1 MKRILYILSIV
12 AIFVALAVSSSAQ
25 VKAGNR
31 KYSKLAYSS
40 AIVRYERAMRRDS
53 GDVTVWSKLAE
64 CYRLTQN
71 SKGAERAYGKVV
83 NSGIATPDQHFYYV
97 HALMANEKYEL
108 AKKAL
113 NTFATVA
120 PEDARVKNLSQGI
133 QELAAMKAMEGVYTV
148 SKINVNTG
156 ENDFAPVIYNGGLVF
171 MSNRPLTEWVGLT
184 HEWAGARFYTLY
196 YAKGTETNFSG
207 VQSFGK
213 EILTDYN
220 DGPVC
225 FNSTGSQ
232 MYFTRNNV
240 QDGKRRKD
248 AKDITRL
255 KIFFSQFSDG
265 KWGIDVPFAYNS
277 DDYSCAHP
285 SLSADGKTLYFSS
298 DMPGGL
304 GGMDIWKCTY
314 DGNNWS
320 KPENLGPQYNTAG
333 NELFPHIATNGK
345 FYYASNGLKGMGGL
359 DLFECEPSGEP
370 RNMGAPMNSS
380 DDDFAISIAPDGN
393 TGYFSSNRKAQKLN
407 DDIYY
412 FKKQCT
418 NTDVLI
424 VDETTG
430 LPLKD
435 ALVNV
440 FENSKERNSVT
451 TDSTGRFNMCLNP
464 LSNYEFR
471 ATKNNY
477 QENKSSLTS
486 SQVAAAAQSGTEV
499 KVPLLKKPEK
509 IVRLAGRVFNQ
520 DDKSGVPNQEVALVD
535 ITTGS
540 ELRTMTNAG
549 GEYAFENIP
558 LDHRF
563 ELSTTKKD
571 CGNVK
576 EPFSTGNI
584 TASKTIAI
592 DMPLLCKGDIIKI
605 ENIYYDYN
613 KFNIR
618 PDAAIELDKV
628 VAVLNK
634 YPTMVIELR
643 SHTDARGKD
652 EYNAKLSD
660 NRAKSAVE
668 YIISKG
674 IDKSR
679 LIAKGYGESELL
691 NDCKN
696 GVECD
701 DKTHEQNRRTEF
713 KILNM

>member
-1 MKRILYILSIV
+1 MKRTLYILSIV
-12 AIFVALAVSSSAQ
+12 AVFLALAVSSSAQ
-25 VKAGNR
+25 VKAGNK
-31 KYSKLAYSS
+31 KYEKLAYSS
-40 AIVRYERAMRRDS
+40 AIVRYERAVKRDS
-53 GDVTVWSKLAE
+53 GDVAVWSKLAE
-64 CYRLTQN
+64 CYRQTQN
-71 SKGAERAYGKVV
+71 TKGAERAYGKVV
-83 NSGIATPDQHFYYV
+83 SSGAATPDQHFYYV
-97 HALMANEKYEL
+97 HALMENEKYEQ

-113 NTFATVA
+113 DGFSAIA
-120 PEDARVKNLSQGI
+120 PTDARVKNLNQGI
-133 QELAAMKAMEGVYTV
+133 QDLAAMKAMEGVYKV
-148 SKINVNTG
+148 SKININSN

-196 YAKGTETNFSG
+196 HAKGTETNFSG

-240 QDGKRRKD
+240 EQGKRRKD

-277 DDYSCAHP
+277 DAYSCAHP
-285 SLSADGKTLYFSS
+285 SLSSDGKTLYFSS
-298 DMPGGL
+298 DMPGGF
-304 GGMDIWKCTY
+304 GGMDLWKCSY
-314 DGNNWS
+314 DGSNWS
-320 KPENLGPQYNTAG
+320 KPENLGALYNTAG
-333 NELFPHIATNGK
+333 NELFPHIAADGK
-345 FYYASNGLKGMGGL
+345 LYYASNGLKGMGGL
-359 DLFECEPSGEP
+359 DLFECESGGEP
-370 RNMGAPMNSS
+370 RNMGAPINSN
-380 DDDFAISIAPDGN
+380 DDDFALCIAADGN

-424 VDETTG
+424 VDNATG
-430 LPLKD
+430 EPLKE
-435 ALVNV
+435 ALVKV
-440 FENSKERNSVT
+440 FENSKERSAVT

-477 QENKSSLTS
+477 EENKSSLTS
-486 SQVAAAAQSGTEV
+486 SQVAAAAESGTTV

-509 IVRLAGRVFNQ
+509 VVNLAGRVFNQ
-520 DDKSGVPNQEVALVD
+520 DDKTGVPNQEVILVD
-535 ITTGS
+535 ITTGT
-540 ELRTMTNAG
+540 EIRTSTNAQ
-549 GEYAFENIP
+549 GEYKFENIP
-558 LDHRF
+558 LDHRY
-563 ELSTTKKD
+563 EVKTSKKD
-571 CGNVK
+571 CGEVK

-584 TASKTIAI
+584 TSSKTITI

-613 KFNIR
+613 KYNIR
-618 PDAAIELDKV
+618 PDAAVELDKV
-628 VAVLNK
+628 IAVLNK

-674 IDKSR
+674 INKDR
-679 LIAKGYGESELL
+679 LKAKGYGESELL
-691 NDCKN
+691 NHCKN

>member
-12 AIFVALAVSSSAQ
+12 AVFIALAVSSTAQ

-31 KYSKLAYSS
+31 KYNKLAYGS
-40 AIVRYERAMRRDS
+40 AIVRYERAVKRDS
-53 GDVTVWSKLAE
+53 GDVAVWSKMAE
-64 CYRLTQN
+64 CYRLTKN
-71 SKGAERAYGKVV
+71 TKGAERAYGKVV
-83 NSGIATPDQHFYYV
+83 SSGTATPDQYFYYV
-97 HALMANEKYEL
+97 HALMENEKYEQ

-113 NTFATVA
+113 NAYAAIA
-120 PEDARVKNLSQGI
+120 PSDVRVKNLDAGI
-133 QELAAMKAMEGVYTV
+133 QDLAAMKAMEGVYKVT
-148 SKINVNTG
+148 KINVNSN

-171 MSNRPLTEWVGLT
+171 MSNRPITEWVGLT
-184 HEWAGARFYTLY
+184 HEWSGARFYTLY
-196 YAKGTETNFSG
+196 SAKGTETNFSD
-207 VQSFGK
+207 VKSFGK

-285 SLSADGKTLYFSS
+285 SLSHDNKTLYFAS
-298 DMPGGL
+298 DMPGGF
-304 GGMDIWKCTY
+304 GGMDIWKCSF
-314 DGNNWS
+314 DGTNWS
-320 KPENLGPQYNTAG
+320 KPENLGAQYNTAG
-333 NELFPHIATNGK
+333 NELFPHIAADGK
-345 FYYASNGLKGMGGL
+345 LYYASNGLKGMGGL
-359 DLFECEPSGEP
+359 DLFECEPNGEP

-380 DDDFAISIAPDGN
+380 DDDFAIFIAPDGN

-424 VDETTG
+424 VDQNTG

-435 ALVNV
+435 ALVKV
-440 FENSKERNSVT
+440 FENSKERSAVT

-477 QENKSSLTS
+477 EENKSTLTS
-486 SQVAAAAQSGTEV
+486 SQVAAAAESGTEV
-499 KVPLLKKPEK
+499 KVPLAKKPEK
-509 IVRLAGRVFNQ
+509 IVNLAGRVFNQ
-520 DDKSGVPNQEVALVD
+520 DDKTGVPNQEVVLVD
-535 ITTGS
+535 LNTGQ
-540 ELRTMTNAG
+540 ELRTTTNDR
-549 GEYAFENIP
+549 GEYKFENIP

-563 ELSTTKKD
+563 EVSTSKKD

-584 TASKTIAI
+584 TSSKTIAI

-628 VAVLNK
+628 VAVLMK
-634 YPTMVIELR
+634 YPSMVIELR

-679 LIAKGYGESELL
+679 LVAKGYGESELL
-691 NDCKN
+691 NHCKN